1 MDERIRPRT
10 SGDETA
16 STGEN
21 VLRDQLR
28 GFWLLSKLYRNGVPD
43 DRSLSLNAIR
53 TLAGRVH
60 PIVSLRYLRLLREHE
75 RGAARTAHHSTGGH
89 IP

>member
-10 SGDETA
+10 SGDEPA
-16 STGEN
+16 STGGN

-28 GFWLLSKLYRNGVPD
+28 GFWLLSKLYRNGVPG
-43 DRSLSLNAIR
+43 DRSLALKAIR
-53 TLAGRVH
+53 TLVGRVH

-75 RGAARTAHHSTGGH
+75 RGAARTTHRPTGGH
-89 IP
+89 AP

>member
-1 MDERIRPRT
+1 MP
-10 SGDETA
+10 GGETA

-28 GFWLLSKLYRNGVPD
+28 GFWLLSKLYRNGSPD
-43 DRSLSLNAIR
+43 DRSLSLKAVR
-53 TLAGRVH
+53 ALAGRVH

-75 RGAARTAHHSTGGH
+75 HGAARATHRPTGRHS
-89 IP
+89 P